1 MSKVSDASNSDA
13 RTRSYELA
21 RMTGISEASTRT
33 ILKKSLKLACKVS
46 LWIPYILANEKR
58 AARGK
63 LAKKLLKLYAK
74 F

>member
-1 MSKVSDASNSDA
+1 MSKVRKASNSDA

-33 ILKKSLKLACKVS
+33 ILKKNLELACKVS
-46 LWIPYILANEKR
+46 LWILANEKR

-63 LAKKLLKLYAK
+63 LAKKKLLKLYAK